1 PDGPGDLDGP
11 DGGIGPDGIGP
22 ATAAL
27 QPTLVPH
34 CPDPTTDQ
42 PEWTTEVVAVAD
54 LEITK
59 EAPPFVTLGDEF
71 DYRITVVNHGPST
84 ATDVVV
90 VDTLPAGMT
99 YIRDSVGA
107 INDGSGTLTWELG
120 DMAAGE
126 ERVIILTVDTE
137 V

>member
-1 PDGPGDLDGP
+1 
-11 DGGIGPDGIGP
+11 
-22 ATAAL
+22 
-27 QPTLVPH
+27 
-34 CPDPTTDQ
+34 
-42 PEWTTEVVAVAD
+42 
-54 LEITK
+54 
-59 EAPPFVTLGDEF
+59 PPFVTLGDEF

-137 V
+137 VGATASIQNTASVSSNELDRTPDNDTDTASTVGVAPPPPPPS